1 MMSFKHY
8 ISLHYQML
16 LPNLLFFLSNQPYP
30 NFPIQSTT
38 LIHQTLFTLIN
49 LTFSRSCLQ
58 GNLEYLYS
66 PKKYFL
72 YGPPSMERK
81 SQSGMTKNPQ
91 MDFYMT
97 VQLVSGDG
105 KLLCAPINTD
115 FGKSETNH
123 QYHWDKVIEFPMKHQ
138 ALPLDTHISF
148 TLWDIID
155 PKRKVPCGG
164 TSIPLFNSKGI
175 LREGKQK
182 LHVWESL
189 QGDPI
194 KTPGKVHY
202 SNKMDKI
209 EKVCKEGRGEKKFST
224 G

>member
-1 MMSFKHY
+1 MY
-8 ISLHYQML
+8 RTIC
-16 LPNLLFFLSNQPYP
+16 FLTCYN
-30 NFPIQSTT
+30 
-38 LIHQTLFTLIN
+38 
-49 LTFSRSCLQ
+49 RSSLQ

-66 PKKYFL
+66 PKKYIIH
-72 YGPPSMERK
+72 GPPPLSDRK
-81 SQSGMTKNPQ
+81 NNQVNSIQ

-115 FGKSETNH
+115 FGKLDSNH
-123 QYHWDKVIEFPMKHQ
+123 QYHWDKVIEFPIKHQ
-138 ALPLDTHISF
+138 ALPLSTHIVF

-155 PKRKVPCGG
+155 PLRKVPCGG

-189 QGDPI
+189 EGDPV

-209 EKVCKEGRGEKKFST
+209 EKVCKRI
-224 G
+224 